1 MTLTTGL
8 LVVGGIVLGLA
19 IGWAIA
25 QRALGGAR
33 ERAGA
38 AEGHVTSLQM
48 QLNGAHLE
56 LEKLR
61 SLVAQHSGLVSRAQ
75 AERDGAALEV
85 EKLEARVKGAEL
97 ARETVSGQLATSE
110 RRGVEKDGALSATHD
125 QVRELEERLRERAGL
140 LHNVETA
147 LEATRAELRALQE
160 KRAELRERVGALEL
174 LISSKDQEL
183 IAQKQWIEEQSA
195 HLQALF
201 SKTASDLLEEKA
213 SRFGQANKDQIET
226 LMKPFQDQLRE
237 FRKRVDDLHT
247 VETGAR
253 ARLEEQISH
262 LAQKAAD
269 VGATANNLAKAML
282 GNAKKQGNWGELQL
296 TVLLEQAG
304 FVEGKHFDLQV
315 GAKSDE
321 HDQRFADTVVWLP
334 EKECLVIDSKA
345 TLPSWDL
352 YCSTD
357 DPAARAAALAGV
369 VESMRKH
376 SDELAAKDYAQ
387 IVSGGRSIPFTLM
400 FIPIEAAGIEAFRA
414 APELFI
420 EAQKHKVI
428 MVTPTTLFCVL
439 QLVIALW
446 NLHDRQANAL
456 NIAEQGRLLLRK
468 LGTFVGSFKSVG
480 DSLISAV
487 STYERA
493 KDQLQT
499 GKGNLVSI
507 AERMARLGVEAPKD
521 GELARLID
529 ATEPEIPVANAAL
542 KVSDG
547 PRLKD
552 LSS

>member
-1 MTLTTGL
+1 MTFMTGL
-8 LVVGGIVLGLA
+8 LAVGGILLGLSV
-19 IGWAIA
+19 GWAIA

-33 ERAGA
+33 ERAGT
-38 AEGHVTSLQM
+38 AEGHVNSLRM

-61 SLVAQHSGLVSRAQ
+61 TVVGQHSGVVSRAQ
-75 AERDGAALEV
+75 AERDAAVFEV
-85 EKLEARVKGAEL
+85 EKLEARVKAAEL
-97 ARETVSGQLATSE
+97 AKEESTAQLVTSE
-110 RRGVEKDGALSATHD
+110 RHGVEKGAALNAAHN
-125 QVRELEERLRERAGL
+125 QGRELEDRLRERANL
-140 LHNVETA
+140 LNNVETA

-160 KRAELRERVGALEL
+160 ERAALRERVGGLEL
-174 LISSKDQEL
+174 LTSSKDKEL
-183 IAQKQWIEEQSA
+183 IAQKRWIEEQSV
-195 HLQALF
+195 HLQTLF

-237 FRKRVDDLHT
+237 FRKRADDLHT
-247 VETGAR
+247 AETGAR

-321 HDQRFADTVVWLP
+321 HEQRFADTVVRLP
-334 EKECLVIDSKA
+334 ERECLVIDSKV
-345 TLPSWDL
+345 TLPSWNL

-357 DPAARAAALAGV
+357 DAAARAAALAGV

-439 QLVIALW
+439 QLVIGLW
-446 NLHDRQANAL
+446 NLHDRQTNAL
-456 NIAEQGRLLLRK
+456 SIAEQGRLLLRK
-468 LGTFVGSFKSVG
+468 LGTFVGNFKSVG
-480 DSLISAV
+480 DSLASAV

-493 KDQLQT
+493 KDQLQA

-507 AERMARLGVEAPKD
+507 AERMAKLGVEAPKD
-521 GELARLID
+521 GELSRLID
-529 ATEPEIPVANAAL
+529 GTETEPPAVDAVL
-542 KVSDG
+542 KASD
-547 PRLKD
+547 PARLKGL
-552 LSS
+552 LS